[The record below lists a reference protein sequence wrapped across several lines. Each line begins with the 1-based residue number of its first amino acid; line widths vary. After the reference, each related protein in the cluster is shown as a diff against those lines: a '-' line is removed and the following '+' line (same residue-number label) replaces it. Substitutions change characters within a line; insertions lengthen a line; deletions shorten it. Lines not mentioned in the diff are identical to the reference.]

1 MLKIQV
7 RAFNFFRFNLVVP
20 IPRAIRSQTIKMV
33 IKIINSALMLF
44 AAYMGIKHGW
54 AGVSSKPEVLEMFT
68 KWNIGKYGTMAIS
81 SLTLLGVVLML
92 IPKTFLWGN
101 FLTAAIILLII
112 CFHLQDRDFKGVL
125 IEIPFLLLSLLII
138 YLKHPLAKTS

>member
-1 MLKIQV
+1 
-7 RAFNFFRFNLVVP
+7 
-20 IPRAIRSQTIKMV
+20 MV
-33 IKIINSALMLF
+33 IKIINAALMLF

-54 AGVSSKPEVLEMFT
+54 AGISGRPEVLEMLT
-68 KWNIGKYGTMAIS
+68 KWNIGKYGGLAIS
-81 SLTLLGVVLML
+81 SVTLLGVVLML

>member
-1 MLKIQV
+1 
-7 RAFNFFRFNLVVP
+7 
-20 IPRAIRSQTIKMV
+20 
-33 IKIINSALMLF
+33 MLF
-44 AAYMGIKHGW
+44 AAYVGIKHGW
-54 AGVSSKPEVLEMFT
+54 AGISGGPEVLGMFT
-68 KWNIGKYGTMAIS
+68 KWNIGKYGVLAIS
-81 SLTLLGVVLML
+81 SVTLLGVVLML

-138 YLKHPLAKTS
+138 YLNHPLAKISLPKNDLELQQTATSKVVL

>member
-1 MLKIQV
+1 
-7 RAFNFFRFNLVVP
+7 
-20 IPRAIRSQTIKMV
+20 
-33 IKIINSALMLF
+33 MLF

-54 AGVSSKPEVLEMFT
+54 AGVSGKPEVLEMFT
-68 KWNIGKYGTMAIS
+68 KWNIGKFGVAIIS
-81 SLTLLGVVLML
+81 SFTLLGVVLML

-112 CFHLQDRDFKGVL
+112 CFHLQDRSFKGVL

>member
-1 MLKIQV
+1 M
-7 RAFNFFRFNLVVP
+7 A
-20 IPRAIRSQTIKMV
+20 
-33 IKIINSALMLF
+33 IKIINSALLLF

-54 AGVSSKPEVLEMFT
+54 AGVSGKPEIVEMFA
-68 KWNIGKYGTMAIS
+68 KWNIGKYGVMVLS
-81 SLTLLGVVLML
+81 SLTLLGVLLML

-125 IEIPFLLLSLLII
+125 IETPFLLLSLLII
-138 YLKHPLAKTS
+138 YLKHPLAKTN

>member
-1 MLKIQV
+1 
-7 RAFNFFRFNLVVP
+7 
-20 IPRAIRSQTIKMV
+20 
-33 IKIINSALMLF
+33 MLF

-54 AGVSSKPEVLEMFT
+54 AGVSGKPEALEVFA
-68 KWNIGKYGTMAIS
+68 KWNIGKSGVMVIS
-81 SLTLLGVVLML
+81 SLTLLSVVLML

-112 CFHLQDRDFKGVL
+112 CFHLQNRDLKGVL

-138 YLKHPLAKTS
+138 YLRHPLASAS